1 MEASAQS
8 TVETLCPDYDEVRS
22 SLSCS
27 DGPAEKRGRLETR
40 HSAMC
45 ADEGVSEF

>member
-1 MEASAQS
+1 VQHVHTDIIRSPIAMEASAQS

-27 DGPAEKRGRLETR
+27 DGPAEK
-40 HSAMC
+40 
-45 ADEGVSEF
+45 